1 MTFNNS
7 VLLILKQNQGIEFN
21 ELFLRIS
28 PRYKNS
34 LSAKAALLRSLKNL
48 DSEGLI
54 KRKDSRIF
62 ITDKGSLSIHI
73 DMKEKLVLKLNDAF
87 KRPTYNIEEIVQL
100 LIVLS
105 ERASESND
113 LLISAKENAE
123 FTIKDISNLQDDIT
137 RYQEKLEKMR
147 ALLGVQEERF
157 RELNFI
163 DSKSFNFNEEFLQ
176 KCKKLLGN
184 EKLIVETIDSDFKEK
199 IPALFLKE
207 NKIIVEK
214 EFEDKFFSIVLENP
228 LIKMTFYLPG
238 IKCII
243 SKGSAF
249 CFADYKTLKEF

>member
-7 VLLILKQNQGIEFN
+7 VLLILKQNQGIEFT
-21 ELFLRIS
+21 ELYLRIA

-48 DSEGLI
+48 ESEGLI
-54 KRKDSRIF
+54 KRKESSVF
-62 ITDKGSLSIHI
+62 ITDKGLVSIQI
-73 DMKEKLVLKLNDAF
+73 DMKEKLIIKLNEAF

-105 ERASESND
+105 ERASESSD

-123 FTIKDISNLQDDIT
+123 FTIRDISNLQDDIT

-163 DSKSFNFNEEFLQ
+163 DSKSFVFDEEFLK
-176 KCKKLLGN
+176 KCKKALVG
-184 EKLIVETIDSDFKEK
+184 EKLIVETIDSDFKQK
-199 IPALFLKE
+199 IPEIFLKE

-214 EFEDKFFSIVLENP
+214 EFESTFFKLVLENP
-228 LIKMTFYLPG
+228 LIKMTFYLPK

-249 CFADYKTLKEF
+249 CFADYNTLKEF